1 MRLDHSPLGR
11 PSLLCSPR
19 LSMKQ
24 DQPGDQRV
32 SNPFA
37 DLSKMKAHFM
47 FAWRVSFFHPKT
59 PGKECFGVQKYHS
72 GKSTSLY
79 KLAWGKSSC
88 VFVKI
93 LKYIYIVHQ
102 MNHTCVCAK
111 TLRWERPTLPGVF
124 SMAVARMLCLSIMF
138 AIGQLGNKVID
149 ISTSPSG
156 DNVQA
161 PPKQR
166 RRGKAAFI
174 WS

>member
-1 MRLDHSPLGR
+1 MFQRLDHSPLGT
-11 PSLLCSPR
+11 PSLLCSPH

-32 SNPFA
+32 SKPFA
-37 DLSKMKAHFM
+37 EDLSKIKAHFM
-47 FAWRVSFFHPKT
+47 FARRVSFFHPKT
-59 PGKECFGVQKYHS
+59 PAKEGFGFQTYHS
-72 GKSTSLY
+72 GTSTSLY

-111 TLRWERPTLPGVF
+111 TLRWEEPTLPGVS

-138 AIGQLGNKVID
+138 AIGQL
-149 ISTSPSG
+149 
-156 DNVQA
+156 DN
-161 PPKQR
+161 R
-166 RRGKAAFI
+166 TIR
-174 WS
+174 